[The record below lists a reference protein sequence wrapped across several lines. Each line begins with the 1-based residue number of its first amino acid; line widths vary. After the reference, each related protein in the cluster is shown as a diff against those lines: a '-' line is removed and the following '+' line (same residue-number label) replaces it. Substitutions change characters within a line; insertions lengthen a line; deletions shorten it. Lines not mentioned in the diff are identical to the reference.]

1 MQRPAVKLAFVLYIQ
16 HLKKKKGVIFYAVY
30 CNNSGFADTLS
41 CMAVCQQLFCQQY
54 ERRAKTGMSQ
64 IKGKRKRRNY
74 EQYMSHP
81 VRPYTDTSDA
91 LIVQMINEWG
101 YKPAQIAYVL
111 YRDKDDVAR
120 HIQELRQTGKFQQ
133 IHQTLL
139 DTGSLYAIRVNK
151 QQRNQKTGQNRF
163 ALS

>member
-1 MQRPAVKLAFVLYIQ
+1 
-16 HLKKKKGVIFYAVY
+16 
-30 CNNSGFADTLS
+30 
-41 CMAVCQQLFCQQY
+41 
-54 ERRAKTGMSQ
+54 
-64 IKGKRKRRNY
+64 
-74 EQYMSHP
+74 
-81 VRPYTDTSDA
+81 
-91 LIVQMINEWG
+91 MINEWG